1 MSSSGLHSEG
11 QYRYLRQL
19 ASLTPVRGRPASE
32 NSDAAILASLIHTEL
47 CNLLA
52 DPREGQ
58 DIRFHPEAQPMRA
71 VSRARLRATIN
82 QAGILVAVTDEADR
96 KGVTKANDK
105 QVERAINRLKKQHKV
120 AANEAWIGLAP

>member
-1 MSSSGLHSEG
+1 M
-11 QYRYLRQL
+11 
-19 ASLTPVRGRPASE
+19 
-32 NSDAAILASLIHTEL
+32 
-47 CNLLA
+47 
-52 DPREGQ
+52 
-58 DIRFHPEAQPMRA
+58 
-71 VSRARLRATIN
+71 RLRATIN